1 MKSLLILA
9 ALPEE
14 ADAFRPGEGCIVEG
28 EPMPVRIVETGAIRI
43 TIVTCGL
50 GKVNAALAVGRY
62 ANADTSKSRVWQ
74 VLQSL
79 RKCIEVRRNQS
90 DN

>member
-1 MKSLLILA
+1 MKSLLLIA

-50 GKVNAALAVGRY
+50 GKVNAA
-62 ANADTSKSRVWQ
+62 
-74 VLQSL
+74 
-79 RKCIEVRRNQS
+79 
-90 DN
+90 